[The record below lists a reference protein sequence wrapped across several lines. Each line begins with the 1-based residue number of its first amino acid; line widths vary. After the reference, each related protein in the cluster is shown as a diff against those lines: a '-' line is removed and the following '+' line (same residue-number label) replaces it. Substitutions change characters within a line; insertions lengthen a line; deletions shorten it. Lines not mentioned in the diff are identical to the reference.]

1 MSTRRPDREGV
12 GCGRNKFRKVVTVF
26 LDRATVDG
34 LVCWTGGDEMLFR
47 VLDFPFFLRKKEP
60 CAMRKLLKTIGFLR
74 NPGACRHLLARASP

>member
-47 VLDFPFFLRKKEP
+47 VLDFPFFLRKKP
-60 CAMRKLLKTIGFLR
+60 LR
-74 NPGACRHLLARASP
+74 NAQAPKNDRVSS